1 MKHAP
6 TPRSGFSLIELIVV
20 LAIVAALAIAGV
32 YTMGGRPNAAV
43 RSTLDEIEGT
53 IMGAQ
58 KLASA
63 TGKDVYLVADGVWDP
78 KAANYFILAYDI
90 VKPADI
96 ATNPTNPSLW
106 PAAART
112 RIIANAR
119 TPLGNTNDPAG
130 VFQLT
135 FNPTSKSLVR
145 DQLYSGVVIGASAW
159 KTTALGGV
167 TDLPSTTVGIT
178 PTFAP
183 ALTSANQL
191 CKGATNFVTVSGM
204 NKRFINDFH
213 IAVVG
218 TRSLNA
224 MPGSAVGYVVVPA
237 NSGTTYKFINS
248 GKGVDKQWRR
258 L

>member
-1 MKHAP
+1 MKHVP
-6 TPRSGFSLIELIVV
+6 TSRSGFSLIELLVV

-78 KAANYFILAYDI
+78 TAANYFILAYDI
-90 VKPADI
+90 VKPADV

-119 TPLGNTNDPAG
+119 TPQGNTNDPAG

-135 FNPTSKSLVR
+135 FNPTSKSMVR
-145 DQLYSGVVIGASAW
+145 DQMYSGVVIGASSW
-159 KTTALGGV
+159 VTTALGGV
-167 TDLPSTTVGIT
+167 TDLPSTTVGAT

-183 ALTSANQL
+183 ALTAGNRL
-191 CKGATNFVTVSGM
+191 CQGHQFRHGERHEQALHQRLSHRGGGHPQPQCHARLAGGLSGGP
-204 NKRFINDFH
+204 RQFRH
-213 IAVVG
+213 
-218 TRSLNA
+218 
-224 MPGSAVGYVVVPA
+224 
-237 NSGTTYKFINS
+237 
-248 GKGVDKQWRR
+248 R
-258 L
+258 LQVHEFRQGCR